1 MAKTGAWGS
10 LEGASEQPSRP
21 GVVLLQPIETAT
33 QLRPGQ
39 MRFWLIW
46 GIENWSGGETS
57 FGLHG

>member
-46 GIENWSGGETS
+46 GIEN
-57 FGLHG
+57 